1 MCWFVNISL
10 EQVLRFFFASHEPY
24 FQNPRVFEKC
34 VPRWPSITRKVGSC
48 FLCWHLLTYVNR
60 VLISNYQL
68 YATIGH
74 HVWSLMK
81 ISRQSSNSYTGVS
94 WSLWLWS
101 SHGLGV
107 ALVRPH
113 ARTTP
118 HPPTMVL
125 SERVE
130 CVSGRQ
136 KPDNR
141 PHTHTKN
148 LIVFEKNKRFDK
160 KTEENKN
167 KKCLLLHF

>member
-10 EQVLRFFFASHEPY
+10 EQVLRFFFRFSWTLFPKSASFWKMCTKMTIYYPESGFLFPVLTPPY
-24 FQNPRVFEKC
+24 
-34 VPRWPSITRKVGSC
+34 
-48 FLCWHLLTYVNR
+48 LCEQR

-141 PHTHTKN
+141 PHTH
-148 LIVFEKNKRFDK
+148 K
-160 KTEENKN
+160 KPNRLRKE
-167 KKCLLLHF
+167 